1 MRIEF
6 AHAVHPPL
14 SWSGAP
20 LRIGSAADNDVSLPG
35 RGVAGHHAIL
45 SHDARGLVL
54 EVCEGAGRVYVNA
67 RPVREKALLRCGDS
81 LGIGECRLHL
91 VADAVPDPGDAG
103 PSMDATAVMALRI
116 VAGPLSGRVY
126 ALDETL
132 ALDDHGP
139 MPASRGKKSGLILEP
154 CGQQVRLDAGGLS
167 SSRTVSVN
175 GRDVRQALLGDG
187 DQVVTGALRF
197 VLDISADT
205 PLPPAPA
212 EVEPASDDDTASRR
226 DTRHPEIWWLIVT
239 AAVLALVL
247 AAALFVH
254 F

>member
-1 MRIEF
+1 MT
-6 AHAVHPPL
+6 L
-14 SWSGAP
+14 SY
-20 LRIGSAADNDVSLPG
+20 
-35 RGVAGHHAIL
+35 
-45 SHDARGLVL
+45 DARGLVL

-91 VADAVPDPGDAG
+91 VADAVPDTADAE
-103 PSMDATAVMALRI
+103 ATANAAAVMALRI

-139 MPASRGKKSGLILEP
+139 VPAASRGKKGGLILEP
-154 CGQQVRLDAGGLS
+154 CGQQVRLDAGGLP

-175 GRDVRQALLGDG
+175 GREVRQALLGDG
-187 DQVVTGALRF
+187 DQVVAGSLRF

-212 EVEPASDDDTASRR
+212 ETEPAPDDSPASRR
-226 DTRHPEIWWLIVT
+226 NGHPEILWLIVT